1 MSSIPSSTDSSNN
14 NNKRSRADA
23 FVAGEEASATQP
35 SSAKKLMTEAGE
47 SSGDDEH
54 PRHHARWLVNTQKP
68 DFILSS
74 ERDKASRWSPCHHYR
89 PCREWESLSED
100 VMLPFLKQLTHSGSI
115 RTFAIFCEGP
125 NVGDKDQLVAYVP
138 EYVLQASSIFMLH
151 VVCVLFR
158 LQCCW
163 SMSYRQVQFSC
174 CMLYAF
180 CSVFSVVRCM
190 ANRHV

>member
-35 SSAKKLMTEAGE
+35 SSAKKLMTEAEE
-47 SSGDDEH
+47 SSRDDEH
-54 PRHHARWLVNTQKP
+54 PLHHASWWVKVLPLEYIPYSK
-68 DFILSS
+68 L
-74 ERDKASRWSPCHHYR
+74 DKASCWSPCHHYR
-89 PCREWESLSED
+89 PCGEWESLSKD
-100 VMLPFLKQLTHSGSI
+100 AMLPFLEQLTHSGSI

-151 VVCVLFR
+151 AVCVFFC
-158 LQCCW
+158 LQCC
-163 SMSYRQVQFSC
+163 S
-174 CMLYAF
+174 LH
-180 CSVFSVVRCM
+180 M